1 MGKIIKIPLMCICLF
16 IIGICLSACGG
27 GKSTPPTYPIIPVPT
42 PTPIPTPTPTPVA
55 PEIQLSNTLFEINI
69 GDTDNITV
77 TLDGEDVTEEAIYT
91 PDDEN
96 IATVEKGLITAHN
109 QGTTIVNVHVEG
121 AKEDKTFTVN
131 VIDPS
136 LPKLELSQDNF
147 ALTVGHTDNITVT
160 LEGQDVTEEVTYT
173 PNDEAIATV
182 EKGVITA
189 LSKGST
195 DVVVSLEGANNSI
208 FTVNVDLPTLK
219 LSKPQSDLGIGDT
232 DNVTVTLEDKDVT
245 KDVTYTNEN
254 ENIATVDKGNIQAQ
268 YQEGE
273 TTITVSMEGANNATF
288 TVTVTDDSTDE
299 VELNQNVYTK
309 LYELGLV
316 DKDYDNRKELTK
328 INIPGTYKDGNDKYK
343 ITSIGERFFENCTK
357 LETIT
362 IPNSIKTIKQYAF
375 NECTALGKA
384 SNSDASNSG
393 DLKTITIPDSVTEI
407 ETYAFCGCTSLEKL
421 VIPNSVTK
429 IGNFVCWKCT
439 SLQTLIL
446 GNGITEI
453 TTYQFSNKNN
463 NLKSLVNVTIG
474 TGVKTIGEKA
484 FADYNITSI
493 EIPDNVETIG
503 REAFTACTQLD
514 SVTFG
519 TNSSLKT
526 IRREAFSA
534 CGYRNYKANLTLRIP
549 DNVTTIE
556 SNAFSKLKCICY
568 TENLQVSVPDN
579 YWGALDHKIITD

>member
-1 MGKIIKIPLMCICLF
+1 MQI
-16 IIGICLSACGG
+16 
-27 GKSTPPTYPIIPVPT
+27 
-42 PTPIPTPTPTPVA
+42 
-55 PEIQLSNTLFEINI
+55 
-69 GDTDNITV
+69 
-77 TLDGEDVTEEAIYT
+77 
-91 PDDEN
+91 
-96 IATVEKGLITAHN
+96 
-109 QGTTIVNVHVEG
+109 
-121 AKEDKTFTVN
+121 
-131 VIDPS
+131 
-136 LPKLELSQDNF
+136 
-147 ALTVGHTDNITVT
+147 
-160 LEGQDVTEEVTYT
+160 
-173 PNDEAIATV
+173 
-182 EKGVITA
+182 
-189 LSKGST
+189 
-195 DVVVSLEGANNSI
+195 
-208 FTVNVDLPTLK
+208 
-219 LSKPQSDLGIGDT
+219 
-232 DNVTVTLEDKDVT
+232 
-245 KDVTYTNEN
+245 
-254 ENIATVDKGNIQAQ
+254 
-268 YQEGE
+268 
-273 TTITVSMEGANNATF
+273 
-288 TVTVTDDSTDE
+288 
-299 VELNQNVYTK
+299 
-309 LYELGLV
+309 
-316 DKDYDNRKELTK
+316 
-328 INIPGTYKDGNDKYK
+328 YK
-343 ITSIGERFFENCTK
+343 ILFYYLNG
-357 LETIT
+357 
-362 IPNSIKTIKQYAF
+362 AF
-375 NECTALGKA
+375 YGCSSLTQI
-384 SNSDASNSG
+384 D
-393 DLKTITIPDSVTEI
+393 IPDSVTEI

-579 YWGALDHKIITD
+579 YWGALDHKIIND